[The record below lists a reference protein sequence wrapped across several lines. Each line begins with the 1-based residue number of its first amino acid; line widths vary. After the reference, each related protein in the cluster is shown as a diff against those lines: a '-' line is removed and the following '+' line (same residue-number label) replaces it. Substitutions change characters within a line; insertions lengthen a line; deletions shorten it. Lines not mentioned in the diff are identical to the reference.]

1 MINFSIFF
9 SIKKCKRKWEN
20 ENKKYNLAIMS
31 IEHELVDTNNFEN
44 VINDFA
50 SQKAHNVRF

>member
-1 MINFSIFF
+1 
-9 SIKKCKRKWEN
+9 
-20 ENKKYNLAIMS
+20 MS

-50 SQKAHNVRF
+50 SRKARNVRF